1 MATARTDRRI
11 LSSHEDAAVL
21 NYTHAIIWIFDLRNH
36 QIWWGNDQAVKFW
49 CAPNLQ
55 DLIARDFSSDTP
67 TVRKRLQQIVEFAP
81 RNGSVQET
89 WTLYPKDSPV
99 TTVVEMTPVRIA
111 DDGRDALLIEATKF
125 DTENAALS
133 DIRMTE
139 ALRYTDIMISHF
151 DMEGNLIALNASAAE
166 AYGGVIF
173 SNDGDDTTRSAA
185 GLLARFVDPSH
196 AIGLIEACRNGEEPS
211 LDCRIKTA
219 NGNRW
224 HKLKLRLAR
233 DPLTGSS
240 IMIAVENDITELKEA
255 VISLEVMSETLEER
269 VEKRTEELRRKEE
282 ILRESERNYR
292 AIVEDQTEMISRH
305 TPDGKRT
312 FVNEAYC
319 RFHNK
324 PKEQLLGLSAYEDMA
339 PDELKRL
346 HDLYQ
351 TLTPEYPCGEF
362 EASFLGS
369 DGDMRW
375 QRWTKR
381 AIFDDNLK
389 VAEYQAVGRDVTERK
404 CAEEQKRLA
413 VEEAFNASAA
423 KSKFLA
429 ALSHELRTP
438 LNAIIGFSDIINQ
451 EYFGDIQPKYKEYA
465 HDIHQSGTYLLAL
478 VNDLLDIA
486 KIDAGKAVLTKKA
499 SDLRDLIHE
508 TIKIAGPKSQ
518 EKQLSIET
526 EFSDACRTV
535 TVDPRAIKQVLLNII
550 GNAQKFTPDK
560 GRIIISLNQEND
572 TSQISVLDTGEG
584 IPKAAISEV
593 TQLFSRGHRDPFH
606 TEEGWGLGLAISK
619 SLIELHGGELLI
631 ESKLKKGTKVTFTLP
646 V

>member
-1 MATARTDRRI
+1 
-11 LSSHEDAAVL
+11 
-21 NYTHAIIWIFDLRNH
+21 
-36 QIWWGNDQAVKFW
+36 
-49 CAPNLQ
+49 
-55 DLIARDFSSDTP
+55 
-67 TVRKRLQQIVEFAP
+67 
-81 RNGSVQET
+81 
-89 WTLYPKDSPV
+89 
-99 TTVVEMTPVRIA
+99 
-111 DDGRDALLIEATKF
+111 
-125 DTENAALS
+125 
-133 DIRMTE
+133 
-139 ALRYTDIMISHF
+139 
-151 DMEGNLIALNASAAE
+151 
-166 AYGGVIF
+166 
-173 SNDGDDTTRSAA
+173 
-185 GLLARFVDPSH
+185 
-196 AIGLIEACRNGEEPS
+196 
-211 LDCRIKTA
+211 
-219 NGNRW
+219 
-224 HKLKLRLAR
+224 
-233 DPLTGSS
+233 
-240 IMIAVENDITELKEA
+240 
-255 VISLEVMSETLEER
+255 
-269 VEKRTEELRRKEE
+269 
-282 ILRESERNYR
+282 
-292 AIVEDQTEMISRH
+292 
-305 TPDGKRT
+305 
-312 FVNEAYC
+312 
-319 RFHNK
+319 
-324 PKEQLLGLSAYEDMA
+324 
-339 PDELKRL
+339 
-346 HDLYQ
+346 
-351 TLTPEYPCGEF
+351 
-362 EASFLGS
+362 
-369 DGDMRW
+369 MRW